1 MNKRNPTFLR
11 KHEQGIPLLGRR
23 FPFSLTPPFQK
34 TPSTSSASF
43 TRHNPL
49 PSSPQLHPNPQKNAI
64 LKKKKKV
71 KTKGKLHF
79 YPNTVVPNLH
89 NHQRRDRMLLATCQG
104 KRKKVEIKKK
114 RKGKGDKKKCGS
126 HRLSRAKIRTKPGG
140 LDAAYT
146 VKTFFPNS
154 IR

>member
-11 KHEQGIPLLGRR
+11 KHELGIPLLGRR

-64 LKKKKKV
+64 LKKKKSQDKGKAPLLPEHRRPKLTQSSKARQDASRHMPR
-71 KTKGKLHF
+71 KTKES
-79 YPNTVVPNLH
+79 
-89 NHQRRDRMLLATCQG
+89 RD
-104 KRKKVEIKKK
+104 KKKKGREREIKKSAAAT
-114 RKGKGDKKKCGS
+114 DCQ
-126 HRLSRAKIRTKPGG
+126 G
-140 LDAAYT
+140 LKY
-146 VKTFFPNS
+146 VQNLEV
-154 IR
+154 